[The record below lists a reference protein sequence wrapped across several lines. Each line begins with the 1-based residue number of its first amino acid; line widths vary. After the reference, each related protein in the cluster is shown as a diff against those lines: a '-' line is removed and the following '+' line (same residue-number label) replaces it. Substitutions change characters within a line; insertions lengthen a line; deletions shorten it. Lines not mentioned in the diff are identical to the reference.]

1 MDKNVLQ
8 SVYFYSHF
16 ALLHYMSRTNTN
28 FEIFIDLR
36 KFSYLN
42 SDIWVVTGCYP
53 LLWTGQGEN
62 VLVGVVGASYSGVT
76 QPLATATFALNLP
89 LISYAASSEGRLHLF
104 MGERV

>member
-1 MDKNVLQ
+1 M
-8 SVYFYSHF
+8 F
-16 ALLHYMSRTNTN
+16 
-28 FEIFIDLR
+28 FIDLR

-89 LISYAASSEGRLHLF
+89 LISYAASSEGRLHQF
-104 MGERV
+104 MCERV